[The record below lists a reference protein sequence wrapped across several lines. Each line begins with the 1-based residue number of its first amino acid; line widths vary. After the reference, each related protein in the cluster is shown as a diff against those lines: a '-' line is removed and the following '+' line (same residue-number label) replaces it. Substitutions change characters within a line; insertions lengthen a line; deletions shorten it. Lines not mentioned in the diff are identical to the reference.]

1 MWNHIGRS
9 FLVVI
14 TAVILAACATSG
26 KQFDRTHIH
35 DVKKGAQNKEQ
46 IRSWFGEPYQVTT
59 LASGQP
65 GGCVERWTYVHAYA
79 SHGGAKA
86 TSAALVVDFDKNNK
100 VCDTAYSETKK

>member
-1 MWNHIGRS
+1 MWKNVGRL
-9 FLVVI
+9 FFVVL
-14 TAVILAACATSG
+14 TAVVLAACATSG
-26 KQFDRTHIH
+26 KQFDRTHIP

-46 IRSWFGEPYQVTT
+46 IRTWFGEPYQVTT
-59 LASGQP
+59 LGSGHP

-86 TSAALVVDFDKNNK
+86 TSAALVVDFDKNGK

>member
-1 MWNHIGRS
+1 MRNLFGRL
-9 FLVVI
+9 FLAVI
-14 TAVILAACATSG
+14 TAVVLAACATSG

-59 LASGQP
+59 LGSGQP